1 MVAAQRTKLHA
12 VVIDPEV
19 VFVANL
25 MKADA
30 PALVASFQ
38 CDFSLH
44 SEGADQ
50 VMKANLKD
58 LKILAC
64 PFIRN
69 KESKAVTTVN
79 ICSIALLFTT
89 DGFINRC
96 RIIFVIA
103 FLLIACVCYQ
113 VLRPCSV
120 VLETRVLGSGSLT
133 GSVTVDEVIV
143 KVSRAVRSN

>member
-1 MVAAQRTKLHA
+1 MSSFRKTTDVLVFVVPAQRTVLHV

-44 SEGADQ
+44 SEEHQ
-50 VMKANLKD
+50 VMKVNLKR

-69 KESKAVTTVN
+69 KDSKAITTV
-79 ICSIALLFTT
+79 S
-89 DGFINRC
+89 
-96 RIIFVIA
+96 
-103 FLLIACVCYQ
+103 
-113 VLRPCSV
+113 
-120 VLETRVLGSGSLT
+120 RVLMY
-133 GSVTVDEVIV
+133 
-143 KVSRAVRSN
+143 